1 MLKYI
6 EDKSPTLKELQE
18 WVGGKIEK
26 VTLKNGD
33 ILVFNED
40 GIRLGLRTNQE
51 ATTIY
56 KKNGGMRINFIRGNA
71 VIVKR
76 GLMKK

>member
-6 EDKSPTLKELQE
+6 EDRTPSLKELQE
-18 WVGGKIEK
+18 YVGGYIET
-26 VTLKNGD
+26 VTLRNGD
-33 ILVFNED
+33 TLVFNED
-40 GIRLGLRTNQE
+40 GIMLDLRANQE
-51 ATTIY
+51 ATKVY

>member
-6 EDKSPTLKELQE
+6 EDRTPSLKELQE
-18 WVGGKIEK
+18 LVGGKIEK

-33 ILVFNED
+33 TLVFNED
-40 GIRLGLRTNQE
+40 GIRLDLRANQE
-51 ATTIY
+51 ATTVY
-56 KKNGGMRINFIRGNA
+56 KKNGGMRVNFIRGNA
-71 VIVKR
+71 VIVEM